1 MEFDF
6 SCDGMKGL
14 YTGDPP
20 IPMPVI
26 LNDDIVHNYVLVVA
40 AIDGARTINDVSRR
54 DNSLNFEYMEGTRKK
69 RGGFVQAEYS
79 MRLTGKWRVIVYIA
93 WTNKDCSIGH
103 VTFEYISKHY
113 AKSYSK
119 TERWP

>member
-6 SCDGMKGL
+6 RSEEMKQL
-14 YTGDPP
+14 YTGEPP
-20 IPMPVI
+20 IPTPDI
-26 LNDDIVHNYVLVVA
+26 LTDDIVRNYVLVVA
-40 AIDGARTINDVSRR
+40 AIDSARTINDVSRR

-69 RGGFVQAEYS
+69 LGLFSQADYS
-79 MRLTGKWRVIVYIA
+79 MKLTGKWRVIIHII